1 MHEQRA
7 SALVDDADK
16 TVADLVAKVQA
27 EWIREEVREVAARRL
42 IEPPPE
48 LIEEQPEGVHPTRL
62 SGNRLLDDRDAQSYA
77 EVSNRRFDPRCKHVS
92 GRVELAL
99 PEVID
104 PGS

>member
-1 MHEQRA
+1 MYKQRA

-27 EWIREEVREVAARRL
+27 EWIREEVREVAAPRL

-48 LIEEQPEGVHPTRL
+48 FVEEQPEGVHPTRL
-62 SGNRLLDDRDAQSYA
+62 SGNWLLDDRDAQSYA
-77 EVSNRRFDPRCKHVS
+77 EVSDRRLDPRCKHV
-92 GRVELAL
+92 GGAVEFAL

-104 PGS
+104 PG